1 MGAGMISVNITFKHL
16 NPNADTIWN
25 RLARELGREPTN
37 AEAKAEVKRILSE
50 GHKPPAR

>member
-1 MGAGMISVNITFKHL
+1 MFAVNVTFKHL

-37 AEAKAEVKRILSE
+37 AEAMAGVKRILSE
-50 GHKPPAR
+50 GRQPPAR

>member
-1 MGAGMISVNITFKHL
+1 MISVNITFKQL

-37 AEAKAEVKRILSE
+37 VEAMVEVKRILSE
-50 GHKPPAR
+50 GRKPPAR